1 MDLSAFFRSKQAAPN
16 AASNAAHAANV
27 NTNAVAN
34 QQTNASA
41 AGNATVVKPGE
52 VPGTT
57 QTPAN
62 PLDVY
67 RKLIENAANPTDN
80 KTPAFTLDGKM
91 LNEVSR
97 TMDFTKGINPDLM
110 QKAMGGDAQSM
121 IALIQEVGR
130 NTYEASLGHT
140 TALTNTY
147 LETRT
152 PHEQAR
158 IDAAVKGGLTTQ
170 ALHSI
175 ANYDHPVAKAELN
188 RVATR
193 MQAEHPDQSPAQIA
207 QAAHEYLTNLS
218 AALNPATASPG
229 KDTNGQALEM
239 DWGAY
244 LTNTPVS

>member
-1 MDLSAFFRSKQAAPN
+1 MENPLAQFFRPKQAAP
-16 AASNAAHAANV
+16 STAHAASV
-27 NTNAVAN
+27 TANAVAN
-34 QQTNASA
+34 QQPDASA
-41 AGNATVVKPGE
+41 AGNAATPKSGE

-67 RKLIENAANPTDN
+67 RKMVENAANPTDN
-80 KTPAFTLDGKM
+80 KTPQFTLDSKM
-91 LNEVSR
+91 LSDVSR
-97 TMDFTKGINPDLM
+97 TMDFTKGIDPDLM

-175 ANYDHPVAKAELN
+175 ANYDHPVARAELN
-188 RVATR
+188 RVASR

-207 QAAHEYLTNLS
+207 QAAHEYLTNL
-218 AALNPATASPG
+218 ATALNPKTASPG

-244 LTNTPVS
+244 LTNKPVS